1 MTGGKYTDWTMVLS
15 LNKKYQELAGTMLL
29 LLARLPKRMRS
40 SMNII
45 TALGGEIPV
54 LERRVDAQ
62 ATVNGEPFY
71 AEFTTTERASKNI
84 KKWVNMPIPVDVVI
98 YRFSYTSNVK
108 IKADLELVSIQGNVK
123 VWVLN
128 VEMPDV
134 DI

>member
-1 MTGGKYTDWTMVLS
+1 MALS

-45 TALGGEIPV
+45 NALGGEIPV

-71 AEFTTTERASKNI
+71 VEFTTTERASKNI
-84 KKWVNMPIPVDVVI
+84 KKWVNMPIPVDVVV

-108 IKADLELVSIQGNVK
+108 IKADLELVSIQDNVK

-128 VEMPDV
+128 VEIPDV